1 MTLWAR
7 ARRSSLDNYFWINLV
22 NSLARASLIDG
33 LETRSRSIQQ
43 GKSRRSA
50 PEVFFSRL
58 RLRPNTCRPEAD
70 ETKLPDAREKKP
82 LVPRVSYVRIRVGV
96 FQKLFSDGTAGSSW
110 YTVTHFMKCFAIF
123 CGYTSSF
130 FLCKCLLITTGSYNY
145 RGHECTSS
153 FKPPLSSP
161 KRSAQV
167 PLSTSDSVGREEV
180 LTLYK
185 F

>member
-22 NSLARASLIDG
+22 NSLASASLIDG

-110 YTVTHFMKCFAIF
+110 YTVSLRLFEFVFTQFY
-123 CGYTSSF
+123 GNG
-130 FLCKCLLITTGSYNY
+130 LISWGVLPYFVVT
-145 RGHECTSS
+145 
-153 FKPPLSSP
+153 
-161 KRSAQV
+161 QV
-167 PLSTSDSVGREEV
+167 PFFCVNAFSSRLDLIITEDTSVQAQLAS
-180 LTLYK
+180 
-185 F
+185 